1 MRGSGCTKVK
11 TRVWNKA
18 GIPPQNVEDSGPE
31 VWQPSKT
38 TVLETPIGSE
48 LYISEKLDERLAKE
62 RALWEAIPTV
72 PDLQCAWQ
80 ILLQSANPR
89 TNHTI
94 RTKPPSCC
102 AAYCSA
108 HDEGI
113 WNTAKVLLDVH
124 PEGETQQLATLPMRM
139 GGLGLRSAVRCSPA
153 AFWVSWADALQMIS
167 ERTPDVANDVVRKL
181 SNEEPQD
188 GCLGELRAAA
198 NAQQSE

>member
-1 MRGSGCTKVK
+1 M
-11 TRVWNKA
+11 
-18 GIPPQNVEDSGPE
+18 
-31 VWQPSKT
+31 
-38 TVLETPIGSE
+38 
-48 LYISEKLDERLAKE
+48 AKE

-72 PDLQCAWQ
+72 PDMQCAWQ

-89 TNHTI
+89 ANHTM
-94 RTKPPSCC
+94 RKMPPSCC

-124 PEGETQQLATLPMRM
+124 PEGETQPSATLPMRM
-139 GGLGLRSAVRCSPA
+139 GGLGLRSAVRC
-153 AFWVSWADALQMIS
+153 ALHMIS
-167 ERTPDVANDVVRKL
+167 ERTPVVANDVVRKL

-198 NAQQSE
+198 NELDHKGFWWRPSWTELHEGSRPP